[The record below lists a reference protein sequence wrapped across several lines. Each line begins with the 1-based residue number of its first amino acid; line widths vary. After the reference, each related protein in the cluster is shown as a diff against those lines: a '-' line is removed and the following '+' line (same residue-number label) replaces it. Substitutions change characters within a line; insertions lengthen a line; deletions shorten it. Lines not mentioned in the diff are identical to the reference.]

1 MNIKE
6 AIAQNSTVSKLSYAF
21 YKAKPTVCVVAGL
34 IGTAG
39 AVFLAWRAGKKTDAV
54 IEEVKNDISEVKAK
68 RPKEVTDA
76 PTGKTY
82 YLAEEGQL
90 EKSEYNIAFTK
101 VCLTS
106 AYRLGKLFAPAVG
119 LEIASVA
126 TVAYGFDLLN
136 ERFVATAQLAQAY
149 AACLSAYRKTV
160 RNEVG
165 EEKERQLYYGLHEE
179 LVEEPELD
187 ENGNPKVMKNGK
199 PKMIKTK
206 KEVLDEELAKHSPFA
221 RVFDAEYC
229 SQFEVD
235 SETGEENVWY
245 NGKLIK
251 DVERMFN
258 NQIRYAKYN
267 MVTANDIY
275 SYFKWDLSGPGQY
288 SGYHGKKLPN
298 GDFIF
303 DIGDPDGI
311 KFFLF
316 PVYYHDEN
324 GYLKKTY
331 IFDLNLNEKDNDIL
345 EFFPKTQRTVKEING
360 QA

>member
-6 AIAQNSTVSKLSYAF
+6 AIAQNSTVSKVSYAF

-39 AVFLAWRAGKKTDAV
+39 AVFLAWRAGKKTDVV

-101 VCLTS
+101 VCLTA
-106 AYRLGKLFAPAVG
+106 AYKLGKLFAPAVG
-119 LEIASVA
+119 LEIASVV
-126 TVAYGFDLLN
+126 TVAYGYGLLN

-149 AACLSAYRKTV
+149 AVCLSAYRKTV

-179 LVEEPELD
+179 VVEEPELD

-245 NGKLIK
+245 NGKLVP
-251 DVERMFN
+251 DVEKMFN
-258 NQIRYAKYN
+258 SLIAYRPYKLY
-267 MVTANDIY
+267 TLNDIY
-275 SYFKWDLSGPGQY
+275 DWFKFDKSGEGQIV
-288 SGYHGKKLPN
+288 GWHCTLVNGKPV
-298 GDFIF
+298 F
-303 DIGDPDGI
+303 DIGDPEGI
-311 KFFLF
+311 KIFVF
-316 PVYYHDEN
+316 PVYYRDEN
-324 GYLKKTY
+324 GWLKKSY
-331 IFDLNLNEKDNDIL
+331 IMDFNLDIEKNNIL
-345 EFFPKTQRTVKEING
+345 GFFPKVQRTVKEING